1 MGRLAEL
8 PFADS
13 VQVAAVFVI
22 GAARRRM
29 LKSCRR

>member
-22 GAARRRM
+22 GAARRRK
-29 LKSCRR
+29 LEAGRR